1 MANPL
6 FERLT
11 KELDDVSAEYES
23 RFAGQSRS
31 TRELRE
37 LDALVDRVQKVIA
50 QLDTIP
56 AAAQGQELIRVRQ
69 VATENLSLYQNEHKA
84 IAEAKAAGPEFEEFA
99 PLATNANFVFARYHR
114 HFAGKSRA
122 TRDLALLEEMVV
134 DLQLISDEMGGI
146 LKRKPSPNFARDKQ
160 LVEESL
166 ASYRNEIEEIGKAQK
181 AGTPEDQANLLAN
194 LANDQFAIYRVH
206 FANRSRVTR
215 RPALLQRMIKSLTR
229 HRTRMEEIKKGGFSQ
244 SFHDTNIGVVSENLR
259 MYETEL
265 AEVRKARQSTAMND
279 LQGAL
284 GGAANELFEAYGN
297 EFGGKPRNTVSL
309 ERLTE
314 LCDLLGEIARQM
326 GDLGR
331 ANANEMNSKN
341 LEIVN
346 NYLATFEREYELIE
360 EAKKA
365 SAV

>member
-11 KELDDVSAEYES
+11 KELDDVSAEYEG
-23 RFAGQSRS
+23 RFAGQSRA
-31 TRELRE
+31 TRSVDE
-37 LDALVDRVQKVIA
+37 LDGLRTRVKKVLD
-50 QLDTIP
+50 QLDAIP
-56 AAAQGQELIRVRQ
+56 SAAQGAELIRVRE
-69 VATENLSLYQNEHKA
+69 VAQGNLSLYDAERRA

-134 DLQLISDEMGGI
+134 DLQLISDEMGGVI
-146 LKRKPSPNFARDKQ
+146 AKKPSQNFAKDKQ
-160 LVEESL
+160 LVDESIKSYKTELEEV
-166 ASYRNEIEEIGKAQK
+166 AKAQR
-181 AGTPEDQANLLAN
+181 AGTPEEQANLLAN
-194 LANDQFAIYRVH
+194 LANDQFALYRVH

-215 RPALLQRMIKSLTR
+215 RPALLQRMTKSLQR
-229 HRTRMEEIKKGGFSQ
+229 FRTRMEEIKKGGFEQ
-244 SFHDTNIGVVSENLR
+244 TFHDTNISVVAENLR

-265 AEVRKARQSTAMND
+265 GEIRKARQGTPIAD

-284 GGAANELFEAYGN
+284 GGAANELFETYGK
-297 EFGGKPRNTVSL
+297 EFGGKARNTVPL

-326 GDLGR
+326 SDLGR
-331 ANANEMNSKN
+331 ANANEMNTKN
-341 LEIVN
+341 LEVVH

-365 SAV
+365 TPV